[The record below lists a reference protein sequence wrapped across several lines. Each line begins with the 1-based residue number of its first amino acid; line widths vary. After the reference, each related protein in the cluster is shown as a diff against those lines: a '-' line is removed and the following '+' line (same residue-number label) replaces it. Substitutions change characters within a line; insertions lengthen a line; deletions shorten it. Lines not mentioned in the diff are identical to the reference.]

1 LGDGTRLRRKVR
13 LPRNDYISGE
23 NSDFWTDGGVTYSG
37 ASLPILSGQDYD
49 EELDIV
55 IPYKQ
60 VVAKPTNQALS
71 QGKRRRVTPRDVAH
85 SVVQKYNIEDI
96 QDSLN
101 EYYWEIPDMIGIS
114 LPNKLKSVELLSDF
128 STGTSESNSV
138 GNTYSTSYS
147 NRSSVGGTISY
158 DIEEGFQGNIPTI
171 RAIFFLPKENS
182 SPDAVLAKVQ
192 AKKNNPEIKF
202 WPNVRPKSYQIA
214 IVSSSQFEEISESAS
229 YDSNSESKSIGASVS
244 TSIATIPPTIH
255 DDIFIESSG
264 DSPVP
269 ISGNEAG
276 RISISPRN
284 LTATSCSQFPTGLF
298 IYQINATPYKF
309 SYTRIDAL
317 LVNITNEYV

>member
-1 LGDGTRLRRKVR
+1 
-13 LPRNDYISGE
+13 
-23 NSDFWTDGGVTYSG
+23 
-37 ASLPILSGQDYD
+37 
-49 EELDIV
+49 
-55 IPYKQ
+55 
-60 VVAKPTNQALS
+60 
-71 QGKRRRVTPRDVAH
+71 
-85 SVVQKYNIEDI
+85 
-96 QDSLN
+96 
-101 EYYWEIPDMIGIS
+101 MIGIS

-128 STGTSESNSV
+128 STGTSESNSA

-182 SPDAVLAKVQ
+182 SPDAVLSKVQ
-192 AKKNNPEIKF
+192 AKRNDSTIKF

-255 DDIFIESSG
+255 DDIFIQSSG

-284 LTATSCSQFPTGLF
+284 LTATSYSQFPTGLF
-298 IYQINATPYKF
+298 IYQINSTPYKF

-317 LVNITNEYV
+317 LVSITNEYV